1 MGESSMNATVRE
13 WVSKAEADLA
23 TAGREIAVQN
33 SPNFDAVC
41 FHAQQ
46 AIEKLLKGLLIHL
59 GVVPPR
65 THDLVHLHR
74 LLETHC
80 PSWSWDTRDLRFLS
94 RAAVDFRYPGEA
106 ADRGEASRSHEL
118 AALLRDS
125 LWPLFGQT
133 P

>member
-1 MGESSMNATVRE
+1 MNATVRE
-13 WVSKAEADLA
+13 WVAKAEADLA
-23 TAGREIAVQN
+23 TAGRELAVQDT
-33 SPNFDAVC
+33 PNHDAVC

-46 AIEKLLKGLLIHL
+46 AIEKLIKGLLIHL

-74 LLETHC
+74 LLEEHC
-80 PSWSWDTRDLRFLS
+80 PSWCWDTRELRFLS

-106 ADRGEASRSHEL
+106 ADYSEAVRAHEL
-118 AALLRDS
+118 ALRMRDS
-125 LWPLFGQT
+125 LRRLFGPT